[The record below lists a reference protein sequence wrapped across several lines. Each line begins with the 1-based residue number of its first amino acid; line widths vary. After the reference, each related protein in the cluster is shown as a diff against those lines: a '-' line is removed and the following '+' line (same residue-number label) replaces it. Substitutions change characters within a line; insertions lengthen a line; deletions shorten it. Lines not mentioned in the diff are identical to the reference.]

1 MSRQL
6 TIPIFEISVDEDGM
20 GMFGLSFVDNPAT
33 QVELHAFKKEEE
45 KVYLSS
51 HEKREVVAPV
61 LIPNQLIYREAD
73 GIPYY
78 MKASAETIKKI
89 ADKYMLSGNWSNFTY
104 MHENI
109 DDAIESRIQE
119 GVYLQR
125 LWIIEDEKK
134 DDACTKYGFENLP
147 KGTLMMKCKVMNRQ
161 IWNEIREGK
170 LRGISLE
177 AFFDKINTNK
187 ALQVTYSKMKNN
199 LDLFQKFIAF
209 LNEVSQEADGIADE
223 AKKDETNS
231 GEVSLK
237 YYLDDEHYFEV
248 DAEGFVRDENGE
260 LMSEGEYK
268 LADGNI
274 FIVNSAGKFEETKA
288 LDENAGEEQVEA
300 PIADGFKEEE
310 KEEEDEAKDDEV
322 AGEPEPKADET
333 PSEDADKS
341 TDEVGEDTDKEDE
354 KKEDELEEEKPADE
368 EPKEDEP
375 KEDEPKE
382 EEEKPLVNAIP
393 YSIGGVEYLLP
404 VEVINYIESLIA
416 TKVEVEEKMT
426 KMAEETPSAMPIGAV
441 IKPTSDGDSINDRIQ
456 ALNAFKNWRENL

>member
-6 TIPIFEISVDEDGM
+6 TIPIFEISVDEEGM

-45 KVYLSS
+45 KKVYLSS

-125 LWIIEDEKK
+125 LWIIEDEKN

-209 LNEVSQEADGIADE
+209 LNEVSAEADGIADA

-231 GEVSLK
+231 GDVSLK

-260 LMSEGEYK
+260 LIAEGEYK
-268 LADGNI
+268 LADGNV
-274 FIVNSAGKFEETKA
+274 FIVDSASKFIETKA
-288 LDENAGEEQVEA
+288 LDENVGEEQVEA
-300 PIADGFKEEE
+300 PIAEGFE
-310 KEEEDEAKDDEV
+310 KEEDKKDEENDDEV
-322 AGEPEPKADET
+322 SGETESKSDETPNEDADET
-333 PSEDADKS
+333 PVDD
-341 TDEVGEDTDKEDE
+341 GENSDKEDE
-354 KKEDELEEEKPADE
+354 KKEDELEEELPVEE
-368 EPKEDEP
+368 EPK
-375 KEDEPKE
+375 
-382 EEEKPLVNAIP
+382 EEEKPLVNAFP
-393 YSIGGVEYLLP
+393 YEIDGVEYLLP
-404 VEVINYIESLIA
+404 EEVINYIENLKTSKI
-416 TKVEVEEKMT
+416 EVEEKMT
-426 KMAEETPSAMPIGAV
+426 KMADETPSAMPIGAV
-441 IKPTSDGDSINDRIQ
+441 IKPTSEDSINDRIQ
-456 ALNAFKNWRENL
+456 ALNAFRNWRENR